1 MTKQEFILGLQVELE
16 LEVVLNGSTNLKDIE
31 EWDSMEAMVLIGFV
45 SNEFDLIL
53 SPNDISE
60 MTTIDSL
67 IEIIGHDKFD

>member
-60 MTTIDSL
+60 MTTIDYL

>member
-31 EWDSMEAMVLIGFV
+31 EWESMEAMVLIGFV

>member
-67 IEIIGHDKFD
+67 IEIIGHDKFV